1 MSSGYGIPRHVA
13 IVDVETTGFDPKT
26 DRIIS
31 VAVAKVDM
39 QKVAKDL
46 FEKGS
51 FWDDAGVLVEV
62 VNPKK
67 RIPSAASKVN
77 GFTNQSVR
85 GKPEFKEKAQE
96 IRDYIGDLP
105 VVGHNVSFDK
115 QFLNAELKRAGA
127 KTLHRTKS
135 YCTMNWYVNAH
146 NGGRRKGSNLDDAA
160 YRVLGSGRKGGTHDA
175 VEDVNLCMGIAARWY
190 AEENKMKKSRLKTKR
205 RSSKRR
211 DEASEKVDDFKTK
224 VFAFLFVLALVWWLL
239 F

>member
-31 VAVAKVDM
+31 VAVAKLDM
-39 QKVAKDL
+39 EKVAKDL
-46 FEKGS
+46 FEKGAYS
-51 FWDDAGVLVEV
+51 DDSSILLSV
-62 VNPKK
+62 VDPIKK
-67 RIPSAASKVN
+67 IPAAASKVN
-77 GFTNQSVR
+77 GFTNKSVR
-85 GKPEFKEKAQE
+85 GKPEFKEEARE

-105 VVGHNVSFDK
+105 IVGHNVSFDK
-115 QFLNAELKRAGA
+115 RFLNAEFKRAGV

-135 YCTMNWYVNAH
+135 YCTMNWYVDAH

-190 AEENKMKKSRLKTKR
+190 AEENKMKKSRLKAKR

-211 DEASEKVDDFKTK
+211 DEVSEKVNDFKTK
-224 VFAFLFVLALVWWLL
+224 VIAFLFVLALLWWLI